1 MFRQE
6 VSSMVNTMNG
16 ENTTSL
22 LRNVILI
29 VGLIIVANAIVFS
42 LGWDEAGTSQ
52 IEAEFAPPGYV
63 VGVVWVGLFVLMA
76 VARWLI
82 VKSQNINAAAHARLV
97 TILAV
102 LCFLYPFYTLG
113 LSSLVMGLVGN
124 AAVILLAGWTIWQI
138 KSSSKTAAALLLAV
152 ILWVFFASIII
163 IRELQLNA

>member
-1 MFRQE
+1 MSE
-6 VSSMVNTMNG
+6 KNKAMVNTMNG
-16 ENTTSL
+16 ENTTIL

-29 VGLIIVANAIVFS
+29 VGLVIVANAFVFC
-42 LGWDEAGTSQ
+42 LGWDKAGSSR

-63 VGVVWVGLFVLMA
+63 VGVVWTGLFVLMA

-82 VKSQNINAAAHARLV
+82 VKSRGINAAAHARLV

-113 LSSLVMGLVGN
+113 LSSQIMGLVGN
-124 AAVILLAGWTIWQI
+124 AAVILLAGWTIWQV
-138 KSSSKTAAALLLAV
+138 KSSSKTAAALLSAV
-152 ILWVFFASIII
+152 VLWVSFASLII

>member
-1 MFRQE
+1 
-6 VSSMVNTMNG
+6 MNR
-16 ENTTSL
+16 ENMTSL

-29 VGLIIVANAIVFS
+29 VGLIIVANVIVFS
-42 LGWDEAGTSQ
+42 LGWDKEGANQ
-52 IEAEFAPPGYV
+52 VEAEFAPPGYV

-82 VKSQNINAAAHARLV
+82 VESRGIDAAAHARLI

-113 LSSLVMGLVGN
+113 LRSRTMGLIGN
-124 AAVILLAGWTIWQI
+124 GVIILLAGWTIWQI
-138 KSSSKTAAALLLAV
+138 KSSSKTTAALLSAV
-152 ILWVFFASIII
+152 ILWVTFSSVII

>member
-1 MFRQE
+1 
-6 VSSMVNTMNG
+6 MVNILNG
-16 ENTTSL
+16 EKITSL

-29 VGLIIVANAIVFS
+29 VGLIITANVIVFT
-42 LGWDEAGTSQ
+42 LGWDKEGANQ

-82 VKSQNINAAAHARLV
+82 VESRGIDAAAHARLI

-102 LCFLYPFYTLG
+102 LCFLYPFYTFG
-113 LSSLVMGLVGN
+113 LSSRTMGLIGN
-124 AAVILLAGWTIWQI
+124 CIIILLAGWTIWQV
-138 KSSSKTAAALLLAV
+138 KSSSKTAGALLSAV
-152 ILWVFFASIII
+152 VLWVSFASVII

>member
-1 MFRQE
+1 ML
-6 VSSMVNTMNG
+6 NTMRN

-22 LRNVILI
+22 LRNLILI
-29 VGLIIVANAIVFS
+29 GGLIIVANAIVFS
-42 LGWDEAGTSQ
+42 LDWDKAGTSQ

-76 VARWLI
+76 VARWLVI
-82 VKSQNINAAAHARLV
+82 KSRSLNSAAHAQLI

-113 LSSLVMGLVGN
+113 LSSQLMGLIGN
-124 AAVILLAGWTIWQI
+124 VVIILLTSWTIWQV
-138 KSSSKTAAALLLAV
+138 KSSSKPAAALLSAV
-152 ILWVFFASIII
+152 VLWVSFASVII